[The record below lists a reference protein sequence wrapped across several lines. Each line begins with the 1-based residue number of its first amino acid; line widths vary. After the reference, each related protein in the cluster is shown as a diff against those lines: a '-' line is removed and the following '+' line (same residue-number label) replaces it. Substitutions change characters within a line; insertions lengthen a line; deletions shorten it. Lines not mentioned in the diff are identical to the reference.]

1 MVKWLQDHPMRQHI
15 HESVIVTTTIC
26 DPEEPA
32 SFMPV
37 SRIIG
42 QCAMANDIVYQFGI
56 TNKPSSINTTI
67 KLIFPVSFKTKIL
80 ESKPLTAV
88 SLTDIVHFDVLS
100 SY

>member
-15 HESVIVTTTIC
+15 HKSVIVTTTIC

-42 QCAMANDIVYQFGI
+42 HCAMANDIVYQFNYGEDKI
-56 TNKPSSINTTI
+56 CICVPLINKCY
-67 KLIFPVSFKTKIL
+67 
-80 ESKPLTAV
+80 
-88 SLTDIVHFDVLS
+88 D
-100 SY
+100 

>member
-15 HESVIVTTTIC
+15 NKSVIVTTTIC

-42 QCAMANDIVYQFGI
+42 HCAVANDI
-56 TNKPSSINTTI
+56 
-67 KLIFPVSFKTKIL
+67 IL
-80 ESKPLTAV
+80 FI
-88 SLTDIVHFDVLS
+88 SLTMERTKYAFVFH
-100 SY
+100 